1 MDNIEIH
8 VKQYGITRSK
18 EPAKDGKHIGLETRL
33 IVHPPKGAM
42 KILDFDYNYQ
52 AIEYIND
59 TYGGTKNIGKTYH
72 ILSNFQLY
80 GNKGYEWK

>member
-8 VKQYGITRSK
+8 IKQYGVTKSK
-18 EPAKDGKHIGLETRL
+18 DPKKDNQHIGLETRL
-33 IVHPPKGAM
+33 IVTPPSGPK
-42 KILDFDYNYQ
+42 KILDFDFQYQ
-52 AIEYIND
+52 AQKYLDE

-80 GNKGYEWK
+80 GNKGYQWK